1 MQKPYR
7 LFLPVLL
14 FFCIAGPKAAYPKIP
29 AEPALQTEPERAVNV
44 EGKDAA
50 LTERDFLFG
59 DDRPFKQCHASTLVG
74 LDDGNFLV
82 AWFGGD
88 KESADNV
95 AIWLSKGKPGNWSAP
110 RRVAKIRDDAHWNPV
125 LFRDGK
131 GKVYLFFK
139 AGKKITEWETWWTAS
154 SDDGTTWSKPVELV
168 KGDRGGR
175 GPVRNKPIVLS
186 NGVWLAGASFESETG
201 DKHWDVFVDR
211 SSNNGRTWKA
221 TPFLELDRSNFR
233 GHGVIQPT
241 LWESEPGIVHML
253 VRSSNARI
261 YRSDSKDYGKSWC
274 PLYPTDMPNNN
285 SGIDLIK
292 LPDGVLVLA
301 YNPVGGDAG
310 SRSLLNLAVSF
321 DNGKTWPKT
330 IALENDMSSLFF
342 I

>member
-7 LFLPVLL
+7 LLLPVLL

-131 GKVYLFFK
+131 SLSFFQSGEK
-139 AGKKITEWETWWTAS
+139 NNRMGDLVDGFVGRRNDLVETRRTRQRR
-154 SDDGTTWSKPVELV
+154 P
-168 KGDRGGR
+168 GR
-175 GPVRNKPIVLS
+175 PGPCS
-186 NGVWLAGASFESETG
+186 
-201 DKHWDVFVDR
+201 
-211 SSNNGRTWKA
+211 
-221 TPFLELDRSNFR
+221 
-233 GHGVIQPT
+233 Q
-241 LWESEPGIVHML
+241 
-253 VRSSNARI
+253 
-261 YRSDSKDYGKSWC
+261 
-274 PLYPTDMPNNN
+274 
-285 SGIDLIK
+285 
-292 LPDGVLVLA
+292 
-301 YNPVGGDAG
+301 
-310 SRSLLNLAVSF
+310 
-321 DNGKTWPKT
+321 
-330 IALENDMSSLFF
+330 
-342 I
+342 

>member
-1 MQKPYR
+1 M
-7 LFLPVLL
+7 
-14 FFCIAGPKAAYPKIP
+14 
-29 AEPALQTEPERAVNV
+29 
-44 EGKDAA
+44 
-50 LTERDFLFG
+50 
-59 DDRPFKQCHASTLVG
+59 
-74 LDDGNFLV
+74 
-82 AWFGGD
+82 
-88 KESADNV
+88 
-95 AIWLSKGKPGNWSAP
+95 
-110 RRVAKIRDDAHWNPV
+110 

-241 LWESEPGIVHML
+241 LWESEPGIVDML
-253 VRSSNARI
+253 VRSSNASIRLTPAMA
-261 YRSDSKDYGKSWC
+261 D
-274 PLYPTDMPNNN
+274 
-285 SGIDLIK
+285 
-292 LPDGVLVLA
+292 
-301 YNPVGGDAG
+301 
-310 SRSLLNLAVSF
+310 
-321 DNGKTWPKT
+321 
-330 IALENDMSSLFF
+330 
-342 I
+342 

>member
-7 LFLPVLL
+7 LLLPVLL

-139 AGKKITEWETWWTAS
+139 VGKK
-154 SDDGTTWSKPVELV
+154 
-168 KGDRGGR
+168 
-175 GPVRNKPIVLS
+175 
-186 NGVWLAGASFESETG
+186 
-201 DKHWDVFVDR
+201 
-211 SSNNGRTWKA
+211 
-221 TPFLELDRSNFR
+221 
-233 GHGVIQPT
+233 
-241 LWESEPGIVHML
+241 
-253 VRSSNARI
+253 
-261 YRSDSKDYGKSWC
+261 
-274 PLYPTDMPNNN
+274 
-285 SGIDLIK
+285 
-292 LPDGVLVLA
+292 
-301 YNPVGGDAG
+301 
-310 SRSLLNLAVSF
+310 
-321 DNGKTWPKT
+321 
-330 IALENDMSSLFF
+330 
-342 I
+342 

>member
-261 YRSDSKDYGKSWC
+261 YRSDSKDYG
-274 PLYPTDMPNNN
+274 
-285 SGIDLIK
+285 
-292 LPDGVLVLA
+292 
-301 YNPVGGDAG
+301 
-310 SRSLLNLAVSF
+310 
-321 DNGKTWPKT
+321 
-330 IALENDMSSLFF
+330 
-342 I
+342 